1 MRCSY
6 MMPENLPYNRKRLI
20 NMRNK
25 PVILVVEDDPALRD
39 LITLVLNRKFKSNIL
54 LLTAA
59 NGEDALISLN
69 RDQPDI
75 MVLDILLPLMNG
87 LQVIQQ
93 MKDQKIF
100 ERTKIIVITA
110 LGFKEVVQKVLNE
123 GVNDFLVKPLNLDML
138 CERIQRYIDDKME
151 R

>member
-1 MRCSY
+1 MRS
-6 MMPENLPYNRKRLI
+6 
-20 NMRNK
+20 K
-25 PVILVVEDDPALRD
+25 PVILLVEDDPALRD
-39 LITLVLNRKFKSNIL
+39 LISLVLNRKFKSNIL

-59 NGEDALISLN
+59 NGEDALIILKK
-69 RDQPDI
+69 DQPDI

-100 ERTKIIVITA
+100 EQTKIIVITA

-138 CERIQRYIDDKME
+138 CERIQRYIDDKVAE
-151 R
+151 